1 MDQYCPILPKLSH
14 TSAKIGYTRIVACL
28 VLFARWKTH
37 SGHIFLK
44 RKKKRKK
51 EHNCEVQWHFHCNW
65 WMTFN
70 CPDFTSNIFIN
81 PNYQPIKK
89 QFFFLWSCMRVWVH
103 ACVSAGEGM
112 FVTVAVWA
120 SDGVGKIWKWCEC
133 FWWKSLV
140 ETFRT
145 ALIVHLS
152 YCFMLELDVVYEV
165 SIYFIN
171 PPPERV
177 ATFTKYIFGNNF
189 RIQSS

>member
-1 MDQYCPILPKLSH
+1 MDQYCPTLPKLSH
-14 TSAKIGYTRIVACL
+14 TSAKIGHTRIVACL

-89 QFFFLWSCMRVWVH
+89 QFFFSLVMY
-103 ACVSAGEGM
+103 ACVSACVCECGWGY
-112 FVTVAVWA
+112 VC
-120 SDGVGKIWKWCEC
+120 DCGCVGKWRGWKNLKMMWMFLME
-133 FWWKSLV
+133 
-140 ETFRT
+140 
-145 ALIVHLS
+145 
-152 YCFMLELDVVYEV
+152 
-165 SIYFIN
+165 
-171 PPPERV
+171 
-177 ATFTKYIFGNNF
+177 IFSRNVQNSF
-189 RIQSS
+189 NSAFKLLF